1 MKKANPKGNHAPK
14 NVDEYLAGV
23 PEPARSTLSR
33 VRAAIRSVAPTE
45 ATTETISYGMPMF
58 KYKGMLVGF
67 AAFSN
72 HCSLFPGSSVIEA
85 FQNELKDFSTSKGT
99 IRFPMDEPL
108 SAALVKKLVKARIAH
123 NERKKQ
129 R

>member
-1 MKKANPKGNHAPK
+1 VNKKNAAPK

-23 PEPARSTLSR
+23 AEPARSTLSR
-33 VRAAIRSVAPTE
+33 LRAVIRSVVPTE
-45 ATTETISYGMPMF
+45 ATEGISYRMPTF
-58 KYKGMLVGF
+58 RYKGPLVCY

-72 HCSLFPGSSVIEA
+72 HCSFFPMSAALIKE
-85 FQNELKDFSTSKGT
+85 FEEELEGFSTAKGT
-99 IRFPMDEPL
+99 IRFGVDRPL
-108 SAALVKKLVKARIAH
+108 PAALVKKLVKARIAQ